1 MVPVM
6 SLWLPILLGA
16 VLVFLASS
24 IIHMA
29 LPWHKNDFGKVPD
42 EDAVMAA
49 LRPFGIPPGEYVMPR
64 PASGA
69 DMKTEEYQGKLKA
82 GPVAFINVFPNQQ
95 IAMGSSLIQ
104 WFLYSVVVGALAAYV
119 TGRAV
124 GPGAAYLD
132 VFRFVAISAFLGYS
146 LALAQAS
153 IWYKRSWTVT
163 LKSMI
168 DGLIYALLT
177 AGVFGWLWPV

>member
-1 MVPVM
+1 
-6 SLWLPILLGA
+6 
-16 VLVFLASS
+16 
-24 IIHMA
+24 
-29 LPWHKNDFGKVPD
+29 
-42 EDAVMAA
+42 
-49 LRPFGIPPGEYVMPR
+49 
-64 PASGA
+64 
-69 DMKTEEYQGKLKA
+69 
-82 GPVAFINVFPNQQ
+82 VFPNQQ